1 MQSGEMSPVVFFQA
15 EGGQQYWLRLNYE
28 HVVSAA
34 SLRDLTV
41 SLTMQPKGPDA
52 DAVRRLKIY

>member
-1 MQSGEMSPVVFFQA
+1 VVFFQA